1 MRFDVVQEMKRRMIA
16 LLLVAGTAALVLV
29 AAKLSF
35 PLSYADAPIRQEA
48 ASYIAWL
55 QEGGE
60 RDPKVIATRYL
71 YFGGDYQEALPG
83 RIEVSA
89 REVDPDTVRVRVFDP
104 SCEDDS
110 IHSSIHRVYLHRQ
123 DSGRWIPVR
132 VDWSHRGRG
141 RFGWTTE
148 PTS

>member
-1 MRFDVVQEMKRRMIA
+1 MKRRTIA
-16 LLLVAGTAALVLV
+16 MLLVATMGVLALIV
-29 AAKLSF
+29 AKLTI

-48 ASYIAWL
+48 VSYIASL
-55 QEGGE
+55 QGRGE

-71 YFGGDYQEALPG
+71 YFGSDYQEAQPD

-89 REVDPDTVRVRVFDP
+89 TELNRDEVRVRIFDP

-110 IHSSIHRVYLHRQ
+110 VSSSIHRVYLRRMG
-123 DSGRWIPVR
+123 SGSWMPVR

-141 RFGWTTE
+141 GFGWTTQ
-148 PTS
+148 PTT